1 MIDWFNTNEAQ
12 KFGTELALFFIERI
26 PPQASAGKVKTLSKK
41 KEVLGKMFFK
51 IEHFKHQHTL
61 NFYKKAKFGNA
72 FQWTLKDAGYD
83 SEFTDELTKEILLKL
98 G

>member
-1 MIDWFNTNEAQ
+1 MIDWFDVSESQ
-12 KFGTELALFFIERI
+12 QFGTELANFFIERI
-26 PPQASAGKVKTLSKK
+26 PPSISNGKVKTLSKK
-41 KEVLGKMFFK
+41 KDVLGKMFMKLEQFRLRSK
-51 IEHFKHQHTL
+51 L

-83 SEFTDELTKEILLKL
+83 PRFIDELTKEILLKL